1 MKRAL
6 RSDAR
11 SGERERGRAGTSRY
25 EAKREAILKS
35 AVDLFNKRGVKGT
48 SLGDV
53 AQSVGLATNSV
64 TYYYRKKEDLAVAC
78 YLRAIEAHD
87 DIFRQAAEGANVC
100 ERVRLCLDL
109 YFRFLS
115 EIALG
120 KRDPVIFF
128 DDIRTLNE
136 EHSRPV
142 FSAYTDMFRRARALF
157 VAGDSSPLP
166 RMALNARTHFF
177 LSVLFWSPAWMHR
190 YEPEDY
196 GRVAS
201 RIYDIL
207 AHGLAASRSCWRA
220 PEPRTVEGPADEEAE
235 EVSRQAFLRA
245 ASELINDQGYLGASV
260 DRISARLNVTKGS
273 FYHHNQNKDDLV
285 VDCFEHSF
293 EVIKRMQNDADRIE
307 ADGWTKLCAVAV
319 SLIRHQMSPKG
330 PLLRTTAL
338 HALPEPIRV
347 QMALRMNRISDRFA
361 HFIVDGMSD
370 GSIRPVDPVVA
381 GQLINPMI
389 NGGSDL
395 VQWARGISV
404 NEAVDYYIHPL
415 FVGLTRADERS
426 ATEAA
431 KLSA

>member
-1 MKRAL
+1 MTRAL
-6 RSDAR
+6 RSDAL
-11 SGERERGRAGTSRY
+11 SGEKKGGRAGTSRY
-25 EAKREAILKS
+25 EAKREAILRS
-35 AVDLFNKRGVKGT
+35 AVELFNKRGVKGT

-87 DIFRQAAEGANVC
+87 DIFRQAAAGPTVR
-100 ERVRLCLDL
+100 ERVRLCVNL
-109 YFRFLS
+109 YFRFLADIS
-115 EIALG
+115 LG
-120 KRDPVIFF
+120 KQTPVIFF

-136 EHSRPV
+136 EYSASV
-142 FSAYTDMFRRARALF
+142 FRAYTDMFRRARALF
-157 VAGDSSPLP
+157 MIDGDAPPP
-166 RMALNARTHFF
+166 RVALNARTHLL
-177 LSVLFWSPAWMHR
+177 LSVLFWVPAWMYR

-196 GRVAS
+196 GRVAA
-201 RIYDIL
+201 RINDIL
-207 AHGLAASRSCWRA
+207 IDGLAAPRSRWDA
-220 PEPRTVEGPADEEAE
+220 PQSEEVDAVVEEGE

-273 FYHHNQNKDDLV
+273 FYHHNHNKDDLV

-293 EVIKRMQNDADRIE
+293 EVVRRAQNETDRIE

-319 SLIRHQMSPKG
+319 SLLRYQMSPRG

-338 HALPEPIRV
+338 HAVPELIRT
-347 QMALRMNRISDRFA
+347 QMAIRMNRISDRFG

-370 GSIRPVDPVVA
+370 GSIRPVDPVMA
-381 GQLINPMI
+381 GHLINPMI

-395 VQWARGISV
+395 ARWAPGLSV
-404 NEAVDYYIHPL
+404 DQAIDYYVRPL
-415 FVGLTRADERS
+415 FVGLTRAEELP
-426 ATEAA
+426 A
-431 KLSA
+431 